1 MLSSYDFSFIQDID
15 SEIEGSIRLDAPLA
29 PTSWF
34 KVGGKADLL
43 FKPAH
48 EDDLILF
55 LKHLPKE
62 IPITLLGASSNCII
76 RDGGIRGVTIKLGK
90 AFAFI
95 EKTDDLTVRAGA
107 FALDVNV
114 ATFCAKEGLA
124 GLDFLSGIPGT
135 IGGAV
140 KMNAG
145 AYGSELKDVLVHAA
159 ILSRSGEKHYYTSKD
174 LNMGYRHTDVS
185 DDMIVLYVELKA
197 SHHEDPEVLKE
208 QIRAIKQKRQDTQ
221 PITEKTSGST
231 FANPTWEECE
241 ALSIPHMKAWEM
253 IVQSGA
259 HEIEVGD
266 AMMSPKHRNFM
277 INKGHASAHDLEELG
292 EAVRRKV
299 FETFGYELR
308 WEVKRIGEK

>member
-1 MLSSYDFSFIQDID
+1 MTHAYDFSFLEKRA
-15 SEIEGSIRLDAPLA
+15 SSLKGSLRQNAPLA

-34 KVGGKADLL
+34 KVGGNADLL
-43 FKPAH
+43 FKPADE
-48 EDDLILF
+48 EDLVLF
-55 LKHLPKE
+55 LQNMPQE
-62 IPITLLGASSNCII
+62 IPLTLLGASSNIII

-90 AFAFI
+90 AFSYI
-95 EKTDDLTVRAGA
+95 EKTKDLKIKAGA

-114 ATFCAKEGLA
+114 ASFCAKEGLA

-145 AYGSELKDVLVHAA
+145 AYGTETKDVLDHAV
-159 ILSRSGEKHYYTSKD
+159 ILTKKGIRKTYTAAD

-185 DDMIVLYVELKA
+185 NDMIVLEAHLNA
-197 SHHEDPEVLKE
+197 SHHEDPEILKE

-231 FANPTWEECE
+231 FANPTQEECKS
-241 ALSIPHMKAWEM
+241 LGLDHMKAWEM
-253 IVQSGA
+253 IVRSGA
-259 HEIEVGD
+259 DQIEVGG

-277 INKGHASAHDLEELG
+277 INTGTATASDLEDLG
-292 EAVRRKV
+292 EAVRQKV
-299 FETFGYELR
+299 LDTFGYSLR
-308 WEVKRIGEK
+308 WEVKRIGER